1 MNSAISDTKKRDVN
15 YDYGPPKRAKK
26 IKKVAAAE
34 TKEEIEHGGSF
45 VPPRG
50 VSSSTPGPQHFQ
62 SKGETQIG
70 RKKNDPGST
79 AEEGSD
85 EWQTCRESWSELAPV
100 LCSFKKRRVWMP
112 FYYDGVCA
120 GYMRELGFKSVSL
133 HTVPCEKDVDCFNW
147 FLSVVA
153 T

>member
-1 MNSAISDTKKRDVN
+1 MNSAISDTRKRDVTN
-15 YDYGPPKRAKK
+15 DHGAPKRAKK
-26 IKKVAAAE
+26 IKKVGAAAA
-34 TKEEIEHGGSF
+34 TAEEVEHGGGF

-62 SKGETQIG
+62 CKGETQKR
-70 RKKNDPGST
+70 RKKTDSSST
-79 AEEGSD
+79 AEDGSD

-133 HTVPCEKDVDCFNW
+133 YTVPCAKFVDRSN
-147 FLSVVA
+147 
-153 T
+153 